1 MTQIQAEMMVTY
13 RADSSKAG
21 WVIEVSGDN
30 ARVFIDNS
38 IRLVP
43 LSELQPTLGMK
54 DMSPREFR
62 VALTRRRLEHPVTD
76 QFLSYKASKTRLLY
90 HQFLPVK
97 KMLESPDQRL
107 LIADEVGTGK
117 TIEAGL
123 IWAEL
128 ESRAAY
134 GLENVWIVCPK
145 SLVGKWQDEMLQ
157 RFDFRLEAL
166 SPEGL
171 RQALAMLRRD
181 GVLPPRFS
189 KSVVN
194 LELIRMENNV
204 ANLIESSIA
213 WDLAIFDEAHHLRN
227 TDTLSFGLAQFI
239 CERAKAAIFLTAT
252 PLQTHLL
259 DIVHLMEALGVDVA
273 ADPRLLEEQLRW
285 DMNMNDW
292 IRLARRQPPGWRA
305 ASDSLLDTL
314 GGAGGRARPGWDE
327 FQQLLA
333 QSDLEDRRQ
342 RTIVVDAARDL
353 QALSPY
359 MTRTLR
365 SDVDEERPT
374 REAITRV
381 VDFRPEEA
389 AFYREVYEVCVRRA
403 MELDIPVGFVTQMPE
418 RRTSSC
424 VPAVAS
430 EILRYA
436 VEDEDQEQE
445 ARFTADEV
453 RILEPFA
460 RAALEVEDTKLEALY
475 DILNHTFG
483 ELGADRIMIFSTFRG
498 TLRYLADQLSRR
510 GYSLELMYGPTPARD
525 EDCHPGE
532 KSRERIASEFR
543 EGKFQILLASEVA
556 GEGLDFE
563 HCHVV
568 VNYDL
573 PWNPM
578 RVEQR
583 IGRCDRLGQMS
594 EKVFVGNLACDG
606 TIEQR
611 ILSRLYQR
619 LHIFERALGELE
631 VILGEAMASFER
643 DLFRRGLTQQ
653 QQDDELERIAQV
665 IENNEL
671 NRESV
676 ASSSVISTQGR
687 LLIDLEQADIK
698 EAEYKFISPD
708 ELAEFVFTV
717 LENRLPGTMR
727 PVGSAVGVYNAF
739 GSEDL
744 GNSLADLLRAYPAT
758 HSARHEIVRFR
769 NIVTK
774 EKTARIDF
782 TGQDE
787 QAEFVHT
794 RHPLVLLVRHLDRAV
809 SSETPSSIGT
819 VPSDVIQEP
828 ILLVWAVGSIEG
840 YTNRAELLC
849 AAVDCSAET
858 VNPIE
863 VREAQSILGAMSKT
877 DHQGQS
883 SGLDIERLAAKA
895 EQVLLSEFESV
906 SDVFS
911 SRDSILTNKA
921 KQAVISH
928 NERLLSRNQRQ
939 LSRDDLNPRLRTMF
953 EGWNRRLEGETQS
966 KLDEIERKGSVRSS
980 LEIIGVA
987 LVYPENTLN

>member
-1 MTQIQAEMMVTY
+1 MTRIQPDMMVTY
-13 RADSSKAG
+13 RADTSKAG

-43 LSELQPTLGMK
+43 LAELQPAVGMK
-54 DMSPREFR
+54 EMPPREFR

-166 SPEGL
+166 SSEGL
-171 RQALAMLRRD
+171 HQALAMLRRD

-194 LELIRMENNV
+194 LELVRMENNV
-204 ANLIESSIA
+204 ASLIESSIA

-252 PLQTHLL
+252 PLQTQLL

-292 IRLARRQPPGWRA
+292 IRLARRQPPGWKA
-305 ASDSLLDTL
+305 AAQNLLDAL
-314 GGAGGRARPGWDE
+314 DRAGGRERPGWDE
-327 FQQLLA
+327 FQHLLA
-333 QSDLEDRRQ
+333 QSDLGDRRQ
-342 RTIVVDAARDL
+342 RTIAVDAARDL

-381 VDFRPEEA
+381 VDYRPEEA

-403 MELDIPVGFVTQMPE
+403 LEMDVPVGFVTQMPE

-430 EILRYA
+430 EILKYA
-436 VEDEDQEQE
+436 MEDEEQEQE
-445 ARFTADEV
+445 ARFTSDEV

-460 RAALEVEDTKLEALY
+460 RAAMEVEDSKLAALD
-475 DILNHTFG
+475 DILDHTFG
-483 ELGADRIMIFSTFRG
+483 ELGADRVMIFSTFRG
-498 TLRYLADQLSRR
+498 TLRYLAKELRGR

-525 EDCHPGE
+525 EDCRRGE

-543 EGKFQILLASEVA
+543 KGRFQILLASEVA

-568 VNYDL
+568 INYDL

-594 EKVFVGNLACDG
+594 DKVFVGNLASVG

-619 LHIFERALGELE
+619 LRIFERALGELE

-676 ASSSVISTQGR
+676 GNSSVISAQGR
-687 LLIDLEQADIK
+687 LLIDLEQEEIK
-698 EAEYKFISPD
+698 EAESKFILPD
-708 ELAEFVFTV
+708 ELAEFVYTA
-717 LENRLPGTMR
+717 LDGHLPGTLR
-727 PVGSAVGVYNAF
+727 PVGSGIRIYDVL
-739 GSEDL
+739 GSDDL
-744 GNSLADLLRAYPAT
+744 SNSLAGLLRAYPAT

-769 NIVTK
+769 NK
-774 EKTARIDF
+774 MNGQKSARVDF
-782 TGQDE
+782 TGEDE
-787 QAEFVHT
+787 QAEFVHA
-794 RHPLVLLVRHLDRAV
+794 RHPLVLLVRHLQRE
-809 SSETPSSIGT
+809 SPSETPWSAGT
-819 VPSDVIQEP
+819 VTAQMVQEP
-828 ILLVWAVGSIEG
+828 TLLVWAVGSLEG
-840 YTNRAELLC
+840 YTNRVELLC
-849 AAVDCSAET
+849 AAVDCRSEM

-863 VREAQSILGAMSKT
+863 IKQAQSLLRAMSNSEY
-877 DHQGQS
+877 QS
-883 SGLDIERLAAKA
+883 ENSGIEIERLAAKA
-895 EQVLLSEFESV
+895 EQVLLSDFESV
-906 SDVFS
+906 SSVFG

-953 EGWNRRLEGETQS
+953 DGWNRRLEGETRS
-966 KLDEIERKGSVRSS
+966 KLEEIERKGSIRSS
-980 LEIIGVA
+980 LEVIGVA
-987 LVYPENTLN
+987 IVHPENG